1 MDRVASQ
8 CRRLAR
14 KISGDSVGVCGHR
27 AISVAGRGCSDPGE
41 RCGGRETRAE
51 RSEAHGRQSGASAF
65 PSVADESRVDTGFG
79 SYLREESAGRD
90 SSDELEVQRLGE
102 VRQLAAGR
110 SDSGTRGG
118 TPGASGVEA
127 KGWRASRGARR
138 RIDRYEWRG
147 RAAGYG
153 GMPAERGAAAESR
166 VEPCGPRTGVPRLS
180 GDRPGDLAES
190 GSGRR

>member
-41 RCGGRETRAE
+41 RCGGGETRAE

-79 SYLREESAGRD
+79 SYLLEESAGRD

-127 KGWRASRGARR
+127 KGWRASRGA
-138 RIDRYEWRG
+138 
-147 RAAGYG
+147 GYG

-166 VEPCGPRTGVPRLS
+166 VEPCGPRTGVPLLS